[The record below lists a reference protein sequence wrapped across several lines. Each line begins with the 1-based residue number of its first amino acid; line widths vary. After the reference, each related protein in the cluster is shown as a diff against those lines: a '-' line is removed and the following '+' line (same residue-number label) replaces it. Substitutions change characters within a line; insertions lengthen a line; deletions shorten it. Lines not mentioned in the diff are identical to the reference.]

1 LKKLELRTLIVLVGM
16 LAMQAP
22 SYAQDLDS
30 LELLEPDD
38 AKLLIDEGLEK
49 TTIDLSNLEEMDEIQ
64 SLKEDI
70 DQSPG
75 ATQKVEVPGDVLN
88 FKAAKK
94 SEESS
99 EAPISKMESIDPEM
113 VIDESI
119 KILNAEDAI
128 ASENSNSNKPQ
139 IFDIGN
145 EEKNLLNLAKYV
157 EGKIPDAEWDEI
169 ATKAQLDRYVIQQDD
184 WLWKISQK
192 LFGSGFYYSKIW
204 SLNPQIT
211 NPHEIEPGMTLLF
224 DTGSAEKMPDV
235 KVGAFEENPLEEKKS
250 AIGGEQLFDFKEF
263 GDNTRPDWI
272 EERKKLITE
281 GTYFQYASEETYED
295 LASIGNQSL
304 VREYEKYEPPIPDI
318 LIEEPND
325 QYDSTG
331 FDKSSRI
338 SYQIKEGFFLNT
350 FVTTNIIQ
358 DLGFVEAMKNE
369 AVFVQKFDSIYVNFD
384 ESVRVKPGDLFSIYL
399 PEGKVQNKIS
409 DREGYRYTIGGQ
421 IKAIRK
427 INNLWECYVED
438 LTGLVQRKDRI
449 TVFTPKINKIIRTF
463 NPRRIE
469 AAIIDTYQNDSKGI
483 SFGDVVYLDRG
494 RADGVEMG
502 SVFQAYSFT
511 DRGTE
516 KRITIDPTY
525 KVGEL
530 TVISLTDNFAT
541 ALISQSSNEMTVG
554 QLAFTKTEE
563 DAARA
568 LRVKQQAVLGDV
580 SKLEGKA
587 LDELDVELNLDK
599 LSDDLLREAD
609 KVQLTEDEL
618 QELERQEREKSI
630 IRDHERD
637 LEELEKLEAELESS
651 EKALNEAK
659 VDEDKF
665 LEQQNL
671 DEVENKKK
679 KDPNAFE
686 NLNEVE
692 KEVGLKFMEEDL
704 NSKDNPYGLTEFD
717 LEEIDELL
725 NTGQQ

>member
-1 LKKLELRTLIVLVGM
+1 MKKIELRTLIVLVGM

-75 ATQKVEVPGDVLN
+75 ATQKVEIPGDVLN

-94 SEESS
+94 TEETSPDPT
-99 EAPISKMESIDPEM
+99 AKMESIDPEM

-145 EEKNLLNLAKYV
+145 EEKNLLNLAKFV

-318 LIEEPND
+318 LIEEPGD

-369 AVFVQKFDSIYVNFD
+369 AVFVQKFDSIYVSFD

-399 PEGKVQNKIS
+399 PEGKVENKIS

-449 TVFTPKINKIIRTF
+449 TVYTPKINKIIRTF

-469 AAIIDTYQNDSKGI
+469 AAIIDSYLNDSKGI

-541 ALISQSSNEMTVG
+541 ALVSQSSNEMTVG

-568 LRVKQQAVLGDV
+568 LKVKQQAVLGDV

>member
-1 LKKLELRTLIVLVGM
+1 MDARTYAILATLMLSQAQLR
-16 LAMQAP
+16 
-22 SYAQDLDS
+22 AQDLDS
-30 LELLEPDD
+30 LELLEPED
-38 AKLLIDEGLEK
+38 AKLLIDEGAEK
-49 TTIDLSNLEEMDEIQ
+49 TTIDLSGMEELDEIQ

-70 DQSPG
+70 GQSPG
-75 ATQKVEVPGDVLN
+75 PTKKVEVQGDVLD
-88 FKAAKK
+88 FKPAAKK
-94 SEESS
+94 AKASTVQ
-99 EAPISKMESIDPEM
+99 APEGIDPEI
-113 VIDESI
+113 VIDDSI
-119 KILNAEDAI
+119 KVLNAEDQVAADGKI
-128 ASENSNSNKPQ
+128 SGKPE
-139 IFDIGN
+139 IFDVGN
-145 EEKNLLNLAKYV
+145 EEKQLLNLAKYV

-169 ATKAQLDRYVIQQDD
+169 ATKAQLDRYVVQQDD

-211 NPHEIEPGMTLLF
+211 NPHEIEPGMVLLF
-224 DTGSAEKMPDV
+224 DTGSADKMPDV
-235 KVGAFEENPLEEKKS
+235 KVGAFEDNPLEETKKV
-250 AIGGEQLFDFKEF
+250 AVGGENLFDFKEF
-263 GDNTRPDWI
+263 GQDTQPNWI
-272 EERKKLITE
+272 EERKKLIGD

-325 QYDSTG
+325 QYDSSG

-358 DLGFVEAMKNE
+358 DLGYIEAMKNE
-369 AVFVQKFDSIYVNFD
+369 AVFIQKFDSIYVSFD
-384 ESVRVKPGDLFSIYL
+384 DSVRVKPGDLFSVYL
-399 PEGKVQNKIS
+399 PEGKVENKIS
-409 DREGYRYTIGGQ
+409 DREGYRYTIGAQ
-421 IKAIRK
+421 LKAVRK
-427 INNLWECYVED
+427 INDLWECSVED

-449 TVFTPKINKIIRTF
+449 TVYTPKINKIIRTF

-469 AAIIDTYQNDSKGI
+469 AAIIEAFMAGSQGI

-502 SVFQAYSFT
+502 SVFQVYSFT

-516 KRITIDPTY
+516 KRITVDPTY
-525 KVGEL
+525 KIGEL

-541 ALISQSSNEMTVG
+541 ALVTQSSVEMKVG

-568 LRVKQQAVLGDV
+568 LRVKQQAALGDV
-580 SKLEGKA
+580 AELEGKA

-637 LEELEKLEAELESS
+637 LEELEKLEAELEAS
-651 EKALNEAK
+651 EKSLNEAK

-671 DEVENKKK
+671 DEVEKKK
-679 KDPNAFE
+679 KQNPNAFE
-686 NLNEVE
+686 NLNDVE
-692 KEVGLKFMEEDL
+692 KELGLKYMEEDL
-704 NSKDNPYGLTEFD
+704 NARDNPYGLTEFD

-725 NTGQQ
+725 NTGQQSGQQ

>member
-1 LKKLELRTLIVLVGM
+1 
-16 LAMQAP
+16 MQAP

-49 TTIDLSNLEEMDEIQ
+49 TTIDLSNLEEIDEIQ

-75 ATQKVEVPGDVLN
+75 ATQKVEIPGDVLN

-94 SEESS
+94 PEESS
-99 EAPISKMESIDPEM
+99 SEPTAKMESIDPEM

-263 GDNTRPDWI
+263 GEDTRPDWI

-318 LIEEPND
+318 LIEEPGD

-369 AVFVQKFDSIYVNFD
+369 AVFVQKFDSIYVSFD

-399 PEGKVQNKIS
+399 PEGKVENKIS

-449 TVFTPKINKIIRTF
+449 TVYTPKINKIIRTF

-469 AAIIDTYQNDSKGI
+469 AAIIDSYQSDSKGI

-541 ALISQSSNEMTVG
+541 ALVSQSSNEMTVG

-568 LRVKQQAVLGDV
+568 LKVKQQSVLGDV

>member
-1 LKKLELRTLIVLVGM
+1 
-16 LAMQAP
+16 
-22 SYAQDLDS
+22 
-30 LELLEPDD
+30 
-38 AKLLIDEGLEK
+38 
-49 TTIDLSNLEEMDEIQ
+49 
-64 SLKEDI
+64 
-70 DQSPG
+70 
-75 ATQKVEVPGDVLN
+75 
-88 FKAAKK
+88 
-94 SEESS
+94 
-99 EAPISKMESIDPEM
+99 
-113 VIDESI
+113 
-119 KILNAEDAI
+119 
-128 ASENSNSNKPQ
+128 
-139 IFDIGN
+139 
-145 EEKNLLNLAKYV
+145 
-157 EGKIPDAEWDEI
+157 
-169 ATKAQLDRYVIQQDD
+169 
-184 WLWKISQK
+184 
-192 LFGSGFYYSKIW
+192 
-204 SLNPQIT
+204 
-211 NPHEIEPGMTLLF
+211 
-224 DTGSAEKMPDV
+224 
-235 KVGAFEENPLEEKKS
+235 
-250 AIGGEQLFDFKEF
+250 
-263 GDNTRPDWI
+263 
-272 EERKKLITE
+272 
-281 GTYFQYASEETYED
+281 
-295 LASIGNQSL
+295 
-304 VREYEKYEPPIPDI
+304 
-318 LIEEPND
+318 
-325 QYDSTG
+325 
-331 FDKSSRI
+331 
-338 SYQIKEGFFLNT
+338 
-350 FVTTNIIQ
+350 
-358 DLGFVEAMKNE
+358 
-369 AVFVQKFDSIYVNFD
+369 
-384 ESVRVKPGDLFSIYL
+384 
-399 PEGKVQNKIS
+399 
-409 DREGYRYTIGGQ
+409 
-421 IKAIRK
+421 
-427 INNLWECYVED
+427 
-438 LTGLVQRKDRI
+438 
-449 TVFTPKINKIIRTF
+449 
-463 NPRRIE
+463 
-469 AAIIDTYQNDSKGI
+469 
-483 SFGDVVYLDRG
+483 
-494 RADGVEMG
+494 VEMG

>member
-1 LKKLELRTLIVLVGM
+1 LNKVDIRTFTILLGL
-16 LAMQAP
+16 LATQ
-22 SYAQDLDS
+22 SQIRAQDLDS
-30 LELLEPDD
+30 LELLEPED
-38 AKLLIDEGLEK
+38 AKLLIDEGTEK
-49 TTIDLSNLEEMDEIQ
+49 TTIDLSGLEELDEIQ
-64 SLKEDI
+64 ALKEDI
-70 DQSPG
+70 GQEQE
-75 ATQKVEVPGDVLN
+75 TTTKKVEVLGDTLD
-88 FKAAKK
+88 FKT
-94 SEESS
+94 
-99 EAPISKMESIDPEM
+99 APKAETTKEVPNSIDPEI
-113 VIDESI
+113 VIDDSI
-119 KILNAEDAI
+119 KVLNAEDEI
-128 ASENSNSNKPQ
+128 ANENKISGKPQ

-145 EEKNLLNLAKYV
+145 EEKNILNLAKYV
-157 EGKIPDAEWDEI
+157 EGKIPDSEWDEI
-169 ATKAQLDRYVIQQDD
+169 ATKAQLDRYQVQQDD

-211 NPHEIEPGMTLLF
+211 NPHEIEPGMVLLF
-224 DTGSAEKMPDV
+224 DTGNADKMPDV
-235 KVGAFEENPLEEKKS
+235 KVSVFEETPLEQKK
-250 AIGGEQLFDFKEF
+250 AAVGGEQLFDFKEF
-263 GDNTRPDWI
+263 GDDTRPEWI
-272 EERKKLITE
+272 EERKKLIGD

-318 LIEEPND
+318 LIEEPNE
-325 QYDSTG
+325 QYDSSG

-358 DLGFVEAMKNE
+358 DLGFIEAMKNE
-369 AVFVQKFDSIYVNFD
+369 AVFIQKFDNIYVNFD
-384 ESVRVKPGDLFSIYL
+384 DSVRVKPGDLFSVYL
-399 PEGKVQNKIS
+399 AEGKVENKIS
-409 DREGYRYTIGGQ
+409 DREGYRYTIGAQ
-421 IKAIRK
+421 LKAVRK
-427 INNLWECYVED
+427 INNLWECSVED

-449 TVFTPKINKIIRTF
+449 TVYTPKINKIIRTF

-469 AAIIDTYQNDSKGI
+469 AAIIEAFQAGSKGI

-516 KRITIDPTY
+516 KRITVDPTY

-541 ALISQSSNEMTVG
+541 ALVTQSSNEMHVG

-568 LRVKQQAVLGDV
+568 LRVKQQSALGNV
-580 SKLEGKA
+580 AELEGKA

-651 EKALNEAK
+651 ERALNEAK

-679 KDPNAFE
+679 KNPNAFE
-686 NLNEVE
+686 NLNDVE
-692 KEVGLKFMEEDL
+692 KELGLKYMEEDL
-704 NSKDNPYGLTEFD
+704 NSRDNPYGLTEFD